1 MRLLGF
7 DIRRAVATQAKTLQ
21 PADNRGWYRIFESFA
36 GAWQSNVVVDRDTV
50 LSYSAVYA
58 CVTLIAQDIGKL
70 RIKLMAQQAG
80 GLWKETDIQ
89 PYAALLRKP
98 NHIQTRIK
106 FLECWITSKLLH
118 GNAYALKV
126 RDGRGNVVALFI
138 LDPTRVTPLVS
149 DSGDVFYELKVDPLS
164 GLTEQVIIPA
174 REIIHDPMVA
184 LFHPLVGVTPIY
196 ACGLAAIQGVN
207 IQRNSTK
214 FFANQSQ
221 PGGILSAPGSI
232 SDDTAV
238 RLKAY
243 WEENFTGENAGRVAV
258 VGDDLKYERLTVNAV
273 DAQLLEQLKFSAE
286 TVCSCFHVP
295 PYMIGVGVMPA
306 YNNIE
311 ALNQQYYSQCLQSL
325 IESLELSLDEGLGL
339 ISPGQT
345 LGTELDLD
353 GLLRMDTATRFKSHS
368 DAIAGGWLSP
378 NEARRKEDFAPVTG
392 GDTPYMQQ
400 QNYALGALYAR
411 DSKAA
416 DDTTNIQASV
426 MNGAQVA
433 SLQSLIVDAAAGK
446 IPPESAR
453 AAILAAFPLLSSTQV
468 DAMILPLESFE
479 PPAPPSPSPPELPPP
494 AKELD
499 GSAEELLRILARGFD
514 EALAA

>member
-1 MRLLGF
+1 ME
-7 DIRRAVATQAKTLQ
+7 IRRAAVTQQKSML
-21 PADNRGWYRIFESFA
+21 PPNDRGWYRIFESFA
-36 GAWQSNVVVDRDTV
+36 GAWQSNVTIDRDTV

-70 RIKLMAQQAG
+70 RIKLVAQKPN
-80 GLWKETDIQ
+80 GLWEETQSPAYSD
-89 PYAALLRKP
+89 LLRKP
-98 NHIQTRIK
+98 NHYQTRIK
-106 FLECWITSKLLH
+106 FLEQWITSKLLH
-118 GNAYALKV
+118 GNAYVLKV
-126 RDGRGNVVALFI
+126 RDARGNVVAMYV
-138 LDPTRVTPLVS
+138 LDPMRVLPLVADDGS
-149 DSGDVFYELKVDPLS
+149 VFYELKDDRMADIR
-164 GLTEQVIIPA
+164 QQIIIPA
-174 REIIHDPMVA
+174 REIIHDPMVT

-196 ACGLAAIQGVN
+196 ACGLAAMQGVN
-207 IQRNSTK
+207 IQRNSSR

-221 PGGILSAPGSI
+221 PGGILTAPGSI
-232 SDDTAV
+232 GDDTAA

-273 DAQLLEQLKFSAE
+273 DAQLIEQLKFSAE

-295 PYMIGVGVMPA
+295 PYMIGTGPMPA

-325 IESLELSLDEGLGL
+325 IESQELSLDEGLL
-339 ISPGQT
+339 LPPA

-378 NEARRKEDFAPVTG
+378 NEARRKEDYAPVTG

-411 DSKAA
+411 DTKEVTN
-416 DDTTNIQASV
+416 DTNIQASV

-433 SLQSLIVDAAAGK
+433 ALQALIVAAAAGE
-446 IPPESAR
+446 IPAESAR
-453 AAILAAFPLLSSTQV
+453 ATISAAFPLLTPAQV
-468 DAMILPLESFE
+468 SAMITPLASFE
-479 PPAPPSPSPPELPPP
+479 QTPTPTPASTPPPP
-494 AKELD
+494 AADPPSSEDQGNAAKELLEYLTR
-499 GSAEELLRILARGFD
+499 AFD